1 MDQGRVLTP
10 DDVVRIRKMISS
22 MGEAAP
28 RGKFD
33 FTINIQLLIG
43 TLIAA
48 LFLALG
54 WGFNTMLGY
63 QQFQQKIDAFTTS
76 TQAQLTSQSLDIKAL
91 GDQLNLMRQGN
102 IQLRD
107 QTAKWQSDMSA
118 QNVDQQKQLSSL
130 DKNVAVI
137 QERVLERQRDPGPR
151 GELALPE
158 KFGSLEHHPF
168 VALWRPEIP
177 HLGPSVGAAE
187 FDHP

>member
-1 MDQGRVLTP
+1 
-10 DDVVRIRKMISS
+10 MISS
-22 MGEAAP
+22 MGDAP
-28 RGKFD
+28 STRRGVFD
-33 FTINIQLLIG
+33 FTVNIQLLIG

-54 WGFNTMLGY
+54 WGFNTILGY
-63 QQFQQKIDAFTTS
+63 QSFQQKIDAFTAS

-107 QTAKWQSDMSA
+107 QTAKWQSDMTS

-130 DKNVAVI
+130 DKSLAVI
-137 QERVLERQRDPGPR
+137 QERIIERQRDPGPH
-151 GELALPE
+151 GELAVPE

-168 VALWRPEIP
+168 IALWRPEVP
-177 HLGPSVGAAE
+177 HLSAAVGAAE
-187 FDHP
+187 LDHP